1 MRITVNLATRPF
13 VELRPFFLRLRI
25 FMAVLAGIGV
35 IALITSHILQQ
46 KLDVAESKLKA
57 VHSRVVTAQ
66 NEKRDNERRMHEPA
80 NAAVLARAHFLNA
93 LFLRKSFSWTAVMMD
108 LETVLPTGVQVT
120 SIEPQTTTD
129 GEVMIRL
136 RVSGDRGRAVQL
148 VRNLER
154 SKRFRAPRLTGE
166 ASQTKEG
173 AQNSSQNNNFAMA
186 NNGAPPAVE
195 FEILASYIPLPEGE
209 TYAAGKPASE
219 DAKSDK
225 KEKAAGA
232 HPAPSGNPRVSHHAA
247 THKPSPSTPPTPV
260 KGGVR

>member
-25 FMAVLAGIGV
+25 FMAVLAAIGV
-35 IALITSHILQQ
+35 VALITSHFLQQ
-46 KLDVAESKLKA
+46 KLDVAESQINA

-66 NEKRDNERRMHEPA
+66 NEKLGNERRMHEPD

-108 LETVLPTGVQVT
+108 LETVLPAGVQVT
-120 SIEPQTTTD
+120 SIEPQTSTD
-129 GEVMIRL
+129 GEVMIHL

-154 SKRFRAPRLTGE
+154 SRRFRAPRLTGE
-166 ASQTKEG
+166 SSQNKEQG
-173 AQNSSQNNNFAMA
+173 AQNNNFAMV
-186 NNGAPPAVE
+186 NNGLPPAVE
-195 FEILASYIPLPEGE
+195 FDILASYIPLPEGE
-209 TYAAGKPASE
+209 TYGAGKSANE
-219 DAKSDK
+219 EKKSDK
-225 KEKAAGA
+225 KEKAVDA
-232 HPAPSGNPRVSHHAA
+232 HTAPNGTTHARHHAA
-247 THKPSPSTPPTPV
+247 THKPAPGTLPQPV